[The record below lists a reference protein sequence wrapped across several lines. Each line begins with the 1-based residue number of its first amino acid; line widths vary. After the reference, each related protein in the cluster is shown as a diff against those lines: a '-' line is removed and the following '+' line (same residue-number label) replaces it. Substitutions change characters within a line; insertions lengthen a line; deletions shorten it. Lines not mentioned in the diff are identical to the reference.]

1 MNAAG
6 SEASVMRR
14 FYLARRRE
22 RLRCACLTIALLA
35 SASLARAQNGASIAP
50 PNNDAIQV
58 PPLGSTLTVNAL
70 ADLPSSG
77 GNLFT
82 LLDTVIPELIS
93 DRVDS
98 GGLNV
103 GGAARIGAHGSSWT
117 QTLFRLDGVDI
128 SGGDGSGAPMLLPGV
143 VMWDRVDVAT
153 GLLPI
158 DVNAPGLAI
167 SLTPRRP
174 SATWTRAVEGLAAG
188 PSPSTG
194 GWPRHVAPAIARV
207 RSSANASVLL
217 SGPLVPNRVGV
228 VLAGTWNAASRNER
242 AEIDAVDASQA
253 SLFTHLVYTSGDGP
267 GKHEVR
273 AVGWMQRTSAPFESR
288 LAFGQPAAI
297 ERRQGAHAQL
307 VWEHRTA
314 DRLWSAFAG
323 YSVRERALDLARAS
337 SIVINRITD
346 GPAQALLYPGAGTD
360 THWSA
365 GVRVNAPDPRA
376 SGPAQH
382 APTIGVEISGTG
394 VRMRPAFG
402 GRIGETINGLPARI
416 WEFSSPDVPSQ
427 WNETTLAA
435 YAAERFQVH
444 PRVMLDAGVRFEH
457 LAGSAEAVSG
467 VSWNDL
473 LPRGG
478 VRWHLTD
485 VGHIAAIAGYSRTA
499 HRLPLTDLAWSDPS
513 APIGSVYRW
522 NSSSSAIHAP
532 AASERGTLVARV
544 GPGAGTVATFSTIDP
559 NIKRPHM
566 DELTLGFEGR
576 PVPDTVFRL
585 MGIAR
590 RERSLIGVV
599 NTGVPESA
607 YSVIPLSDPGLFG
620 DNQTLPIFNR
630 PVSTFGADRYLL
642 TNPSGH
648 QTTFVGA
655 ELTGQRE
662 TERLFLLFGLTAGRS
677 EGLSANRGFRAIE
690 NDAAPLGEVFTN
702 PNARTYAQGR
712 LFNERGY
719 TIKLTSVYRFPHD
732 IRLGVAA
739 RYQDGQHFSRLVVVP
754 NLNQGPEIVRAFRN
768 GRTRF
773 TFTGTLD
780 ARVQKGFTAGTRR
793 IALVLEGYNI
803 LDMAYEIE
811 EFQVSGAQ
819 SRAPTAIQPPPSLHA
834 GIWIEF

>member
-1 MNAAG
+1 MKRTLKGCAPYAA
-6 SEASVMRR
+6 VV
-14 FYLARRRE
+14 F
-22 RLRCACLTIALLA
+22 ALMSSTA
-35 SASLARAQNGASIAP
+35 MAQAP
-50 PNNDAIQV
+50 EQIQL
-58 PPLGSTLTVNAL
+58 PPLGSTLTVSAL

-82 LLDTVIPELIS
+82 LLDTVIAEVIS

-143 VMWDRVDVAT
+143 VMWDRVDVST

-167 SLTPRRP
+167 SLAPRRP
-174 SATWTRAVEGLAAG
+174 AATWTRVVEGLAAG

-194 GWPRHVAPAIARV
+194 GWPAHHAPAIARV
-207 RSSANASVLL
+207 RSAANASVLL
-217 SGPLVPNRVGV
+217 SGPLVPNRVGLV
-228 VLAGTWNAASRNER
+228 VAGTWNAASRYER
-242 AEIDAVDASQA
+242 AETDAVDASQA
-253 SLFTHLVYTSGDGP
+253 SLFTHLVYTSDEGP
-267 GKHEVR
+267 NKHEVR
-273 AVGWMQRTSAPFESR
+273 GVGWLQRTSAPFENR
-288 LAFGQPAAI
+288 LAFGQPSAI
-297 ERRQGAHAQL
+297 ERHQGAHAQL

-314 DRLWSAFAG
+314 VDRSWSAFAG
-323 YSVRERALDLARAS
+323 YSVRQRALDLARTS
-337 SIVINRITD
+337 SIVINRVID
-346 GPAQALLYPGAGTD
+346 GPAEALLYPGAGTD

-365 GVRVNAPDPRA
+365 GVRLNAPDPRA
-376 SGPAQH
+376 SDPAQH
-382 APTIGVEISGTG
+382 APTIGVEVSGTG
-394 VRMRPAFG
+394 MRMRPAFG
-402 GRIGETINGLPARI
+402 GRIGETLNGLPTRI
-416 WEFSSPDVPSQ
+416 WEFSNPGVPSQ
-427 WNETTLAA
+427 WNQTTLAA

-444 PRVMLDAGVRFEH
+444 PRVTLDAGLRFEH
-457 LAGSAEAVSG
+457 LKGSAEGVSG

-478 VRWHLTD
+478 VRWHMTD
-485 VGHIAAIAGYSRTA
+485 VGHLAAIAGYSRTA

-513 APIGSVYRW
+513 APSGSVYRW
-522 NSSSSAIHAP
+522 NSASSAIHAP
-532 AASERGTLVARV
+532 AASERGTLVARI
-544 GPGAGTVATFSTIDP
+544 GPGAGTLASFSTIDP

-566 DELTLGFEGR
+566 DELTFGFEGR

-620 DNQTLPIFNR
+620 DNQVLPIFNR

-642 TNPSGH
+642 TNPAEH

-677 EGLSANRGFRAIE
+677 EGLSASRGFRAIE
-690 NDAAPLGEVFTN
+690 NDAALLGEVFTN

-719 TIKLTSVYRFPHD
+719 TIKLATVYRFPHD
-732 IRLGVAA
+732 VRVGVAA

-780 ARVQKGFTAGTRR
+780 ARVQKGFTSGTRR

-819 SRAPTAIQPPPSLHA
+819 SRATTAIQPPPSLHA
-834 GIWIEF
+834 GIRIEF